1 MFPAAST
8 PTAPIPPSPAC
19 VAGPLSPE
27 MLIEPFPAAV
37 SITPF
42 VRTRRM
48 RIPAA
53 STNKTLSARS
63 TTTWNGSPNV
73 ALVAAPPSP
82 L

>member
-1 MFPAAST
+1 
-8 PTAPIPPSPAC
+8 
-19 VAGPLSPE
+19 